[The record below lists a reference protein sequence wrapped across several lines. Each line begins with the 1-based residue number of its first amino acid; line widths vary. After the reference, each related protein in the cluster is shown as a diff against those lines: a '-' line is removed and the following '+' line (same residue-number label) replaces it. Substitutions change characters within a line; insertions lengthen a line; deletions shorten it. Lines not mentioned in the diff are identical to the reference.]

1 MTRPDFTGAAW
12 RRSRACGDGH
22 SCVEVARAGGRVGVR
37 DSGDGEG
44 AVLAFSETEWRMFIA
59 GMLTGEFDLLPY
71 GRGNVGFERPGG
83 AGTQN
88 RS

>member
-12 RRSRACGDGH
+12 HRSRACGDGH
-22 SCVEVARAGGRVGVR
+22 SCVEVARVGGSVGVR
-37 DSGDGEG
+37 DSDGEG
-44 AVLAFSETEWRMFIA
+44 VVLAFGEIGWRMFIA
-59 GMLTGEFDLLPY
+59 GVLTGEFELLPY
-71 GRGNVGFERPGG
+71 EQGNVGFGQPGG